1 MRNNQ
6 KIYSCYLFSL
16 VIIGFFSSLFSIFF
30 LATEPNLSG
39 DFETALWV
47 IFTIG
52 VTVLL
57 VAFILAR
64 KADMKESL
72 TKISS

>member
-1 MRNNQ
+1 
-6 KIYSCYLFSL
+6 
-16 VIIGFFSSLFSIFF
+16 
-30 LATEPNLSG
+30 
-39 DFETALWV
+39 LWV